1 MVNMNAVYQHMPKPG
16 KIGVEEDAQNIPKSA
31 LKKKQLSVFDVFG
44 GVLPEMHSVAWL
56 CTGCGSLC
64 SYPAKSE
71 GPDGKKWVGPGKME
85 KMGWCW

>member
-1 MVNMNAVYQHMPKPG
+1 MQYTN
-16 KIGVEEDAQNIPKSA
+16 ICQNPAKLELKKMSKTYPKSA
-31 LKKKQLSVFDVFG
+31 LKKQLSVFDVFG

-56 CTGCGSLC
+56 CTGCGSLR

-85 KMGWCW
+85 IMGWCW